1 MSVHWE
7 AAVAADDRGL
17 AYGDGCFETLRLAP
31 AGAPLWAWHRARL
44 LGGAAR
50 LGIVLP
56 DALLDEAL
64 AQALARCHG
73 PAVLKL
79 ILTRGSGGRGYAVPP
94 QATVA
99 PRLLASLHPLPARP
113 ESDLREGIVTG
124 LCQQRLA
131 TAPALAGLKHLNRL
145 EQVLARQEV
154 QAAGWAEGLM
164 LDEHGR
170 PVEFTSMNLFAR
182 FGDQL
187 WTPPLELA
195 GVAGV
200 ARAVILQQLAPA
212 QGLALDTRARPLS
225 QLRQADEVFACN
237 SVAGIL
243 PVRTLAVWRW
253 PVGPVTRAL
262 QARLADLFA

>member
-1 MSVHWE
+1 MRVQWGAE
-7 AAVAADDRGL
+7 IAADDRGL
-17 AYGDGCFETLRLAP
+17 AYGDGCFETLRLSP

-44 LGGAAR
+44 LRTAAR
-50 LGIVLP
+50 LDIEAS
-56 DALLDEAL
+56 DNALDEAL
-64 AQALARCHG
+64 EQAQARCNG

-79 ILTRGSGGRGYAVPP
+79 ILTRGSGGRGYATP
-94 QATVA
+94 AEAA
-99 PRLLASLHPLPARP
+99 PRLLASLHPLPVRP
-113 ESDLREGIVTG
+113 ESDLREGIITG

-131 TAPALAGLKHLNRL
+131 TNPALAGLKHLNRL

-154 QAAGWAEGLM
+154 QRAGWAEGLM

-182 FGDQL
+182 FGDRL
-187 WTPPLELA
+187 WTPRLDQA

-200 ARAVILQQLAPA
+200 ARAVILERLAPA
-212 QGLALDTRARPLS
+212 RGLLIDQRMRPLS

-243 PVRTLAVWRW
+243 PVRTLALWRW
-253 PVGPVTRAL
+253 PVGPVTQAL
-262 QARLADLFA
+262 QAGLADFFA

>member
-1 MSVHWE
+1 MRVHWE
-7 AAVAADDRGL
+7 AETATDDRGL
-17 AYGDGCFETLRLAP
+17 AYGDGCFETLRLTP
-31 AGAPLWAWHRARL
+31 GGAPLWPWHRARL

-50 LGIVLP
+50 LGIPLAEAV
-56 DALLDEAL
+56 LDEAL
-64 AQALARCHG
+64 TQALARCHG
-73 PAVLKL
+73 SAVLKL
-79 ILTRGSGGRGYAVPP
+79 ILTRGSGGRGYAAP
-94 QATVA
+94 QAVA

-113 ESDLREGIVTG
+113 HSDYHEGIVTG

-154 QAAGWAEGLM
+154 QRAGWAEGLM

-187 WTPPLELA
+187 WTPPLAQA

-200 ARAVILQQLAPA
+200 ARAVIIEQLAPA
-212 QGLALDTRARPLS
+212 AGLFISQQLRPLS

-243 PVRTLAVWRW
+243 PVRTLALWRW
-253 PVGPVTRAL
+253 PVGPVTLAL